1 MSFGETRRRPSLIRP
16 RPLFAALLLHLVV
29 FVVFYLFTAPSSKKE
44 TVIPIELTFE
54 APPEEVAEE
63 PPPPAPVSPKVE
75 TPSPPPADEHLDAV
89 VKVPEKPK
97 PEPPKPK
104 PEPPKPD
111 PPKPEPPKPEPPK
124 PPEPPK
130 KTAKELREERMRK
143 MRENAKVVK
152 GRPPAPRPPVVGTGV
167 NLEKDWMKL
176 MQQGYRPGAV
186 TQLAS
191 SETQR
196 CISLIRAA
204 FYAKWERPAW
214 TSSLRDM
221 HLEVRF
227 GNGGKVLGYRLVQ
240 GSGDAEAD
248 RSVTS
253 AASRVMSVSGLSSD
267 FLSQNPTVVV
277 RFIVTPE

>member
-75 TPSPPPADEHLDAV
+75 TPSPPPADENLDAV

-97 PEPPKPK
+97 PDPPK
-104 PEPPKPD
+104 
-111 PPKPEPPKPEPPK
+111 PKPEPPKPEPPK